1 MLITLCYI
9 YLWVRFQRYY
19 TAVIRSALYRLSGG
33 QSSFTFCALKPE
45 RVDLPR
51 EQRYKPPREDTLFLR
66 LGDRVIYITEPQV
79 KRQTSMFQCLN
90 SNSGIFSHLSA
101 NTPDVVVVN
110 EGRREV
116 FILEVACTFDSSME
130 EAFMT
135 KVIKYQPLL
144 NIITEIGYRGCLSVF
159 IFGSLGHIHRLVVR
173 GLQQLGMPKKRA
185 KQLAKYCA
193 LSAIIGSRHIC
204 GDVVMYIHN
213 MACDDLSKWTL
224 LGSSLVCGRRL
235 ESIAFIIEAT
245 SRPKVPAS
253 PHRTNEKPYRAVAEA
268 SLENFS
274 RLGVAFMED
283 QTALKELFEQQQD
296 GSVEAKRH
304 SEPTEPRDS
313 PQLPRKSSLHL
324 EEPELPSEHQHMD
337 GHHLHLSS
345 CHECLEL
352 ENSTIL
358 SVKFASVEN
367 IPDLPD
373 DYAAAAAAAD
383 EESVRRN
390 ASGKPPNVLVF
401 TGGCEERFQ
410 KIRSLL
416 EECVDTDSY
425 VIYHLRPQQ
434 ALSDPWLENTLLLV
448 LATDQTLT
456 PQLQLRFLS
465 YLSQG
470 GKLLG
475 LSSSLCPAGLAL
487 RPRDAQKDRICTL
500 TFTKSDSTELRLSA
514 LSSGSVYVRDGDGEV
529 ELWGEIGAQDGRE
542 MAIVRVTHG
551 EDSGEAVLCQM
562 SNARRYEVLTEILT
576 SLGLRCEL
584 SQVPP
589 LSPIYLLDTH
599 TEQTGRFLRWL
610 RAQTDGSGGV
620 VRSTAGVLRA
630 VWAGDEPPDLRE
642 GELALHAEPPES
654 FSEHFSP
661 QTYRRHLQTRRLG
674 RTVLYADVTSTTMDL
689 LDGYVSAAPRLGG
702 LCVRRD
708 SRWDAAS
715 GRSAAADARRSHFI
729 FSYIWRSALEEKC
742 ASVASVEERSGSRAR
757 EIEFQRRA
765 GFHLNAAALDEDLML
780 TPEPR
785 LRLRLC
791 SSAPDA
797 RGCGRVTIRS
807 RGSPPLLP
815 NSCAVCTRVALEN
828 TLAFSVSQHRTI
840 THRLVCCKNTVNSV
854 LVRLYLNTPSHDSA
868 LGALTPRPASIDG
881 LRQSRSKD
889 GRSLHLNAALCEYW
903 RVFAAVTVRLTRPA
917 PPRSSGRLFALAGV
931 LSDRAA
937 GIGSLLMLQSPQE
950 TGLIAIAA
958 RQTQGKGQRVSIGS
972 HAAALTL
979 AAGGNAWLSP
989 LGCAIFTLH
998 LQLPVDSRLGQRI
1011 PFLQHLVAL
1020 AVVESVRTLPGYED
1034 VDLRLKWPNDIY
1046 YSNLMK
1052 LGGVL
1057 VNSTFIDRTFHLL
1070 IGCGFNV
1077 SNSNPTVCINDL
1089 VRQQNREHGLGL
1101 EPLAT
1106 AQLIGRSVTLLERYV
1121 SEFQLHGSQALLPLY
1136 YRRWVHGGTRVRLW
1150 SEDGPEAEVLGLDE
1164 NGFLQVMGDQG
1175 VVSVQPDGNSFD
1187 MLRNLVVT
1195 KTS

>member
-66 LGDRVIYITEPQV
+66 LGDRVIYITEPQ
-79 KRQTSMFQCLN
+79 
-90 SNSGIFSHLSA
+90 
-101 NTPDVVVVN
+101 
-110 EGRREV
+110 
-116 FILEVACTFDSSME
+116 
-130 EAFMT
+130 
-135 KVIKYQPLL
+135 
-144 NIITEIGYRGCLSVF
+144 
-159 IFGSLGHIHRLVVR
+159 
-173 GLQQLGMPKKRA
+173 
-185 KQLAKYCA
+185 
-193 LSAIIGSRHIC
+193 
-204 GDVVMYIHN
+204 
-213 MACDDLSKWTL
+213 ACDDLSKWTL

-253 PHRTNEKPYRAVAEA
+253 PHRTNEKVLNWSDYCLPLAYSPGQPYRAVAEA

-283 QTALKELFEQQQD
+283 RLHMDNGLIPEKIVSVLLRETALKELFEQQQD

-551 EDSGEAVLCQM
+551 EDSGEAVLCQVRLETAPDAHDAQGSAGFSELKM

-689 LDGYVSAAPRLGG
+689 LDG
-702 LCVRRD
+702 
-708 SRWDAAS
+708 
-715 GRSAAADARRSHFI
+715 
-729 FSYIWRSALEEKC
+729 
-742 ASVASVEERSGSRAR
+742 
-757 EIEFQRRA
+757 
-765 GFHLNAAALDEDLML
+765 
-780 TPEPR
+780 
-785 LRLRLC
+785 
-791 SSAPDA
+791 
-797 RGCGRVTIRS
+797 
-807 RGSPPLLP
+807 
-815 NSCAVCTRVALEN
+815 
-828 TLAFSVSQHRTI
+828 
-840 THRLVCCKNTVNSV
+840 
-854 LVRLYLNTPSHDSA
+854 
-868 LGALTPRPASIDG
+868 
-881 LRQSRSKD
+881 
-889 GRSLHLNAALCEYW
+889 
-903 RVFAAVTVRLTRPA
+903 
-917 PPRSSGRLFALAGV
+917 
-931 LSDRAA
+931 
-937 GIGSLLMLQSPQE
+937 LMLQSPQE

-958 RQTQGKGQRVSIGS
+958 RQTQGKGQR
-972 HAAALTL
+972 